1 MPNECRPGLRSRSGG
16 RGTITA
22 LALAGACAISFAAHA
37 ATPAEAAQAQWAS
50 QCGDWD
56 EWDKAGPPFKIY
68 GNTWYVGT
76 CGISAILV
84 TGSEGHVLIDGGPV
98 SAAPAIADNI
108 EALGFRLADVKLL
121 LHSHEH
127 NDHVGGLA
135 ELERRTGARLL
146 ASPAA
151 AAVLA
156 SGAAAASDPQYGAIG
171 DFPPAR
177 VDGAVHDGQV
187 VELGDLALTALA
199 TPGHTAGALSWQWTS
214 CENDDCK
221 AIVYA
226 DSLSAVSRDGY
237 RFSDHPA
244 LVAGFRSSLERI
256 AGLDCTILLT
266 PHPSAGGMRARLLE
280 GALSGEPGCR
290 AYAAGNERR
299 LEERLAQEGG

>member
-1 MPNECRPGLRSRSGG
+1 MPG
-16 RGTITA
+16 A
-22 LALAGACAISFAAHA
+22 LAALAIAAACTVPLAAHA
-37 ATPAEAAQAQWAS
+37 AAPTVDAQPQWAAQ
-50 QCGDWD
+50 CDEWD
-56 EWDKAGPPFKIY
+56 EWDKPGPPFNVY

-84 TGSEGHVLIDGGPV
+84 TGNEGHILIDGGPA
-98 SAAPAIADNI
+98 SAAPAIVRNI
-108 EALGFRLADVKLL
+108 EALGFRPADVKLL

-135 ELERRTGARLL
+135 ELQRRTGARLL

-156 SGAAAASDPQYGAIG
+156 GGAAAADDPQYGVIA

-187 VELGDLALTALA
+187 VELGNLALTAIA

-214 CENDDCK
+214 CENDACK

-226 DSLSAVSRDGY
+226 DSLSAVSSDEY
-237 RFSDHPA
+237 RFRDHPA
-244 LVAGFRSSLERI
+244 LVAAFRSSLERI
-256 AGLDCTILLT
+256 AGLECAILLT
-266 PHPSAGGMRARLLE
+266 PHPSASGMRARLLN
-280 GALSGEPGCR
+280 GALSGEPGCQ

-299 LEERLAQEGG
+299 LEERLAREGE